1 MDSNYVLLFLIVIFF
16 IYFMN
21 SKEGFENQDNSRQCS
36 RRAIDQGIYRYRV
49 NMINRGA
56 R

>member
-1 MDSNYVLLFLIVIFF
+1 MDSNYVLLFLVALFLL
-16 IYFMN
+16 YFMN
-21 SKEGFENQDNSRQCS
+21 SKEGFENQDKSRACS
-36 RRAIDQGIYRYRV
+36 RRAIDQGIYRYQV

>member
-1 MDSNYVLLFLIVIFF
+1 MDSNYVLLLLVVIFF

-21 SKEGFENQDNSRQCS
+21 SKENFENEDKSRACS